1 MAGGQGAQQ
10 IKELTAWLETRDA
23 QGRPGR
29 ARRLRDLLD
38 IFAMPPEGLSFMGGE
53 ESVSCLD
60 EIRHCYL
67 DGSFMA
73 VVLLCLA
80 YVERELAAGLY
91 AAGWEPA
98 EKARLAVV
106 LEKAYEDGTLCELEW
121 QAYRDLAG
129 LRNSHAHFR
138 VPGSPTSRM
147 YRVVDENALGTEI
160 LARDAK
166 RAVAAVAGL
175 VKRQSGMR
183 VGLGASEE

>member
-1 MAGGQGAQQ
+1 METL
-10 IKELTAWLETRDA
+10 IPVETRL
-23 QGRPGR
+23 
-29 ARRLRDLLD
+29 RRHDLPQNQRDKKLKRLWKGVK
-38 IFAMPPEGLSFMGGE
+38 F
-53 ESVSCLD
+53 
-60 EIRHCYL
+60 RL